1 MHLFKADL
9 RNCFFDAIK
18 VHRRDFE
25 QIKKFMNSRLGKNGT
40 QKNKD
45 QIRHM
50 YYRTLGTIQKSLT
63 DSQLV
68 YPTVLRD
75 KLDQEF
81 YAMTA
86 YAELRKKMQKDPPR
100 KLLESKLE
108 ELLKTQQTVVKTKGL
123 FLTPNDLKNPCSLF
137 ENNFK
142 GSQQKSKYRRLP
154 SDPWN
159 HRRA

>member
-1 MHLFKADL
+1 
-9 RNCFFDAIK
+9 
-18 VHRRDFE
+18 
-25 QIKKFMNSRLGKNGT
+25 
-40 QKNKD
+40 
-45 QIRHM
+45 M

-108 ELLKTQQTVVKTKGL
+108 ELLKTQQIGYAR
-123 FLTPNDLKNPCSLF
+123 D
-137 ENNFK
+137 
-142 GSQQKSKYRRLP
+142 SKYLVIII
-154 SDPWN
+154 
-159 HRRA
+159 AIIIILVL

>member
-1 MHLFKADL
+1 MTF

-25 QIKKFMNSRLGKNGT
+25 QIKKYMFSRLGKSGT

-108 ELLKTQQTVVKTKGL
+108 ELLKTQQTVVKSRGI
-123 FLTPNDLKNPCSLF
+123 
-137 ENNFK
+137 
-142 GSQQKSKYRRLP
+142 SQ
-154 SDPWN
+154 
-159 HRRA
+159 

>member
-1 MHLFKADL
+1 MF
-9 RNCFFDAIK
+9 
-18 VHRRDFE
+18 
-25 QIKKFMNSRLGKNGT
+25 SRLGKNGT

-108 ELLKTQQTVVKTKGL
+108 ELLKTQQTVVKSRGT
-123 FLTPNDLKNPCSLF
+123 FLR
-137 ENNFK
+137 
-142 GSQQKSKYRRLP
+142 KS
-154 SDPWN
+154 
-159 HRRA
+159 